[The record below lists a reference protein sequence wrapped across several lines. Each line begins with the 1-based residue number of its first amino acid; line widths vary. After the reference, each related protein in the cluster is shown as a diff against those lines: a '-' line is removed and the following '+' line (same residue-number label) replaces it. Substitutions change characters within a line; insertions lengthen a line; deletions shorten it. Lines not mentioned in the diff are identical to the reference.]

1 MEHASPPRRWR
12 SRRRMLIAGGVA
24 LAAVATGTAAAVASF
39 QESSPRAAAKI
50 VPVSKSSTS
59 TRPPP
64 TTTTSVVTTS
74 TTATTVAASAPGLG
88 MGDSGAAVQ
97 ALQQRLTDL
106 KYDPG
111 TIDGHY
117 GTETW
122 QAVVAFQ
129 KSMGLS
135 RTGRATPD
143 VLNALPTAA
152 SPGPLVPGGGANRVE
167 IDLPHQ
173 VLMLY
178 EGGQLVRTMMI
189 SSGGGYRYCVANP
202 PGPDQCDVAIT
213 PGGSFHI
220 FYKFLGVQTDKLGQ
234 LFNPL
239 YFNGGIAIH
248 GEPAVPLYPASH
260 GCVRIPMSESIWF
273 FNRVSLGEPVYVV
286 GGSKAPVPFN
296 ATAPNGQPPVTNPPP
311 VPTTRPTTTTTAPP
325 RTTTTLP
332 PSTTTTP
339 PSTTSTTRPATT
351 TTTA

>member
-12 SRRRMLIAGGVA
+12 SRQRILIAGGA
-24 LAAVATGTAAAVASF
+24 AIAAVAAGTVAAVASF
-39 QESSPRAAAKI
+39 QTGSPHVAAKI
-50 VPVSKSSTS
+50 ATSSTS
-59 TRPPP
+59 P
-64 TTTTSVVTTS
+64 TTHPAPSTTSSVATTTS
-74 TTATTVAASAPGLG
+74 TTATTISAHAPGLS

-122 QAVVAFQ
+122 QAVAAFQ
-129 KSMGLS
+129 KAQGLP
-135 RTGRATPD
+135 RTGEATPD
-143 VLNALPTAA
+143 VLNALPTATPPA
-152 SPGPLVPGGGANRVE
+152 PLVPSGGANRVE

-173 VLMLY
+173 ILMLY

-189 SSGGGYRYCVANP
+189 SSGGGYRYCVDGA
-202 PGPDQCDVAIT
+202 CAIAIT
-213 PGGSFHI
+213 PGGSYHI
-220 FYKFLGVQTDKLGQ
+220 FDKFLGVQTDKLGQ

-248 GEPAVPLYPASH
+248 GEPSVPLYPASH

-273 FNRVSLGEPVYVV
+273 FNRVPLGEPVYVV
-286 GGSKAPVPFN
+286 GGSQAPVPFN
-296 ATAPNGQPPVTNPPP
+296 ATAPNGQAPVSSPPP
-311 VPTTRPTTTTTAPP
+311 VPTTAPRPTTTTAPP
-325 RTTTTLP
+325 HPTTTVP
-332 PSTTTTP
+332 PTTTTTP
-339 PSTTSTTRPATT
+339 PSTTTTTRLGTT